1 MSKAMSKAPVIPAFP
16 VTHELRERLIQ
27 HLPRLGG
34 KKILI
39 LGDVGL
45 DEYVMGEVRRISPE
59 APVPVVEVDSED
71 LRLGLAANVAQNISA
86 MGGVPCLISVIG
98 KDAGADL
105 LKGLFAST
113 GVPTENLVLDETRP
127 TTRKA
132 RIMAKHHH
140 IVRVDHETRRFLS
153 PETEQKVIER
163 VHKEIESCLAVI
175 IEDYAK
181 GFVTPTLFQAVVE
194 IAHKHKKPVYVDPH
208 QTRTGDYYSGCDLI
222 KPNFDESV
230 ALSGLNADDLRHN
243 PNKVSE
249 VGQTLQKKTGAKQV
263 VMTRGKDGMTIFSG
277 DTMVQVPTF
286 ARQVFDVTGAGD
298 TVIAALS
305 LGLVSGLSLQ
315 EACVLANFA
324 AGVVVAQVG
333 CVPCTTAELAAAM
346 SEEPNN

>member
-1 MSKAMSKAPVIPAFP
+1 MSKAISIPAFP
-16 VTHELRERLIQ
+16 VTPELRQRLIH
-27 HLPRLGG
+27 HLPKLQG

-59 APVPVVEVDSED
+59 APVPVVEVDAED
-71 LRLGLAANVAQNISA
+71 LRLGLAANVAQNIRA
-86 MGGVPCLISVIG
+86 MGGEPCLISVIG
-98 KDAGADL
+98 RDTGADL
-105 LKGLFAST
+105 LKGLFSRTQVST
-113 GVPTENLVLDETRP
+113 DNLVLDETRP

-153 PETEQKVIER
+153 PETEARVIER
-163 VHKEIESCLAVI
+163 VEAEIPSCAAVI

-181 GFVTPTLFQAVVE
+181 GFVTPTLFKSVVT
-194 IAHKHKKPVYVDPH
+194 IAHKNNKPVYVDPH
-208 QTRTGDYYSGCDLI
+208 QTRKGDDYSGCDLI

-243 PNKVSE
+243 PNKVIE

-277 DTMVQVPTF
+277 ETMVQVPTF

-315 EACVLANFA
+315 EACVMANFA

-333 CVPCTTAELAAAM
+333 CVPCTAAELAAAM
-346 SEEPNN
+346 ADETP